1 MHDDRLSFEQLILE
15 GAQAGLARYTILKRR
30 DGDRAAFKNFEP
42 AGVGWMTDVQLAS
55 VLTNGDIVRHQIK
68 VCSA

>member
-15 GAQAGLARYTILKRR
+15 GAQAGLARYAILKRR

-42 AGVGWMTDVQLAS
+42 ARVGWMTDVQLAS